1 MLQFSRRFYGISRA
15 LLNYILI
22 TDQIQIAN
30 TGYYLQFYLN
40 IRDISIFCLKY
51 HKNNVE
57 VYYSLVVGIG
67 KLHYILCLRIIRCLY
82 CSADNC
88 MFLQPAPARI
98 NKFIIK
104 EIIKKH
110 GYFRNQLNTSD
121 HVKGVVPSAFC
132 TAKGLIK
139 LIIGVLQGRKK
150 TV

>member
-1 MLQFSRRFYGISRA
+1 MLLSYSARRGDKMLEFVIHGGRGSSTLTSGSLTGKYFFSQFSRRFYGIFRA

-98 NKFIIK
+98 NKFIS
-104 EIIKKH
+104 
-110 GYFRNQLNTSD
+110 RL
-121 HVKGVVPSAFC
+121 
-132 TAKGLIK
+132 
-139 LIIGVLQGRKK
+139 
-150 TV
+150 

>member
-1 MLQFSRRFYGISRA
+1 METYLLSNIITCSFAISRTLCLPKMTLHSSNVQKVLQFSRRFYGISRA

-98 NKFIIK
+98 NKFIS
-104 EIIKKH
+104 
-110 GYFRNQLNTSD
+110 RL
-121 HVKGVVPSAFC
+121 
-132 TAKGLIK
+132 
-139 LIIGVLQGRKK
+139 
-150 TV
+150 